1 VGGVLAVTLLLKH
14 FSHKEYEQVRNVDNG
29 KTASLLAKM
38 LLLLIM
44 PYPFLHETYVE
55 IETPTLTSYE
65 EIVQSLKLNYLLICL
80 TVFRSCF
87 FVTSV
92 LVRSKYMTPRAERI
106 CSMYGAQSGAIYCLR
121 CVFKDSPF
129 AFITTTFLVSVVVFA
144 FLFRISEYQ
153 IYSVSS
159 MAMYGNMA
167 WMTVIT
173 MTSVGYGDYTPKTPF
188 GRLIG
193 AICVSWGV
201 LIVSVMV
208 VVLTNAFTMNRSTH
222 QFI

>member
-1 VGGVLAVTLLLKH
+1 M
-14 FSHKEYEQVRNVDNG
+14 RNMDNG
-29 KTASLLAKM
+29 MAAGLFAKIV
-38 LLLLIM
+38 LLLIM
-44 PYPFLHETYVE
+44 PYPLLQETYVE
-55 IETPTLTSYE
+55 IETNTLTSYE
-65 EIVQSLKLNYLLICL
+65 EIVQSFKLNYLLICL
-80 TVFRSCF
+80 AVFRSCF

-106 CSMYGAQSGAIYCLR
+106 CNMYGAQSGTIYCLR
-121 CVFKDSPF
+121 CLFKDSPF
-129 AFITTTFLVSVVVFA
+129 AFITTIFVTSVIVFS
-144 FLFRISEYQ
+144 FLFRVAEYQ

-159 MAMYGNMA
+159 LTMYGNMA
-167 WMTVIT
+167 WMTAIT

-208 VVLTNAFTMNRSTH
+208 VVLSNAFTMNRSIH
-222 QFI
+222 LSI

>member
-1 VGGVLAVTLLLKH
+1 MAA
-14 FSHKEYEQVRNVDNG
+14 D
-29 KTASLLAKM
+29 LLAKM
-38 LLLLIM
+38 VMLLIM

-55 IETPTLTSYE
+55 YLTPTLTSYE
-65 EIVQSLKLNYLLICL
+65 DITQNFKINYLLICL

-92 LVRSKYMTPRAERI
+92 LVRSKYMAPRAERI
-106 CSMYGAQSGAIYCLR
+106 CNLYGAQSGTIYCLR

-129 AFITTTFLVSVVVFA
+129 AFITTIFLISVVVFS
-144 FLFRISEYQ
+144 FLFRIAEYQ
-153 IYSVSS
+153 IYTLSS
-159 MAMYGNMA
+159 MTMYGNMA
-167 WMTVIT
+167 WMTIIT

-193 AICVSWGV
+193 ALCVSWGV

-208 VVLTNAFTMNRSTH
+208 VVLTNAFTMNRSTY
-222 QFI
+222 QPI